1 MAESL
6 SKEELRRLDSKAKE
20 ILGIPENILIENA
33 SRGVL
38 ESVLDRGISFSKT
51 AVFAGRGNNAADS
64 LAFAR
69 HSINRGSDVDVFLV
83 LNGKPY
89 NPQVEFQLSILKKV
103 LPPGKIK
110 ELHTSEDFE
119 KIILLDEKILIVDGI
134 FGIGFIPPLREFY
147 ARLFGII
154 NNSKARVLSIDIP
167 SGMSADK
174 GVLDNPA
181 VKADITVTFLGM
193 KKGFLPEKS
202 REFLGDVE
210 VKDIGVSYAV
220 LEKL

>member
-1 MAESL
+1 MAEFL
-6 SKEELRRLDSKAKE
+6 SREELRRLDAKAKD

-33 SRGVL
+33 SRGALEVVL
-38 ESVLDRGISFSKT
+38 GKGISFNKT
-51 AVFAGRGNNAADS
+51 AVFAGRGNNSADS

-69 HSINRGSDVDVFLV
+69 HIINRGSDVDVFLI
-83 LNGKPY
+83 LDDKPY
-89 NPQVEFQLSILKKV
+89 NPRVEFQLSILKKI
-103 LPPGKIK
+103 LPPEKIK
-110 ELHTSEDFE
+110 KLHTPKDLEE
-119 KIILLDEKILIVDGI
+119 IILLDGRTLIVDGI
-134 FGIGFIPPLREFY
+134 FGIGFIPPLKEFY
-147 ARLFGII
+147 SRLFAII

-167 SGMSADK
+167 SGISADE

-210 VKDIGVSYAV
+210 VKDIGVSYDV
-220 LEKL
+220 LEQL

>member
-6 SKEELRRLDSKAKE
+6 SKEELRRLDAKAKD

-38 ESVLDRGISFSKT
+38 ESVLDRGISFGKT
-51 AVFAGRGNNAADS
+51 AVFAGRGNNSADS
-64 LAFAR
+64 LAFTR
-69 HSINRGSDVDVFLV
+69 HIINRGSDVDVFLV
-83 LNGKPY
+83 LNNKPY
-89 NPQVEFQLSILKKV
+89 NRQVEFQLSILKKI
-103 LPPGKIK
+103 LPSKKIK

-119 KIILLDEKILIVDGI
+119 GIDPLDGKNLIVDGV
-134 FGIGFIPPLREFY
+134 FGIGFTPPLREFY
-147 ARLFGII
+147 SRLFDII

-167 SGMSADK
+167 SGISAEK

-202 REFLGDVE
+202 KEFLGNVE
-210 VKDIGVSYAV
+210 VKDIGLSCDV